1 MVTQYLACNPT
12 MAETSGANVEPK
24 KNNTIINFHHSK
36 DQPYV

>member
-1 MVTQYLACNPT
+1 
-12 MAETSGANVEPK
+12 MAETSGANVEPKKK